1 MRLCPIKYGE
11 KIVTGGGHDYIS
23 LLHFDDTDGS
33 STFTDEMGIVWTRR
47 GGAQID
53 TSQSY
58 FGGSSFYPNGGGY
71 PEFSQQGITGA
82 IPEIGT
88 DDFTISLWIRI
99 ASFWSEAS
107 YTSYVFSGD
116 NTNDRM
122 TLQAISGGIYGLRL
136 AFFPNTSGQRIYWQ
150 SATIT
155 KDVWHHVE
163 ISRSSGNYRIFL
175 DGVKDGEDALSFS
188 VPAMPNFILG
198 QRLTSSPEIPFPGW
212 IDEFCIIRGA
222 LHESDFTP
230 PAAPFPN
237 P

>member
-1 MRLCPIKYGE
+1 MRLCPIKYGV
-11 KIVTGGGHDYIS
+11 KVALDSGYDYIS

-71 PEFSQQGITGA
+71 PEFSQQGITGSVPA
-82 IPEIGT
+82 IGA

-99 ASFWSEAS
+99 ASFWSEGS
-107 YTSYVFSGD
+107 WNTYVFSGNAATD
-116 NTNDRM
+116 AL
-122 TLQAISGGIYGLRL
+122 TLQAPGGGVHGLRL
-136 AFFPNTSGQRIYWQ
+136 SFAPDNSGLQIRWE
-150 SATIT
+150 SAPIS

-163 ISRSSGNYRIFL
+163 ISRSSGNIRIFL
-175 DGVKDGEDALSFS
+175 DGVKGDESPYATSI
-188 VPAMPNFILG
+188 PAMPNFIIG
-198 QRLTSSPEIPFPGW
+198 QRLSSSPEIPFPGW